1 MRIEIDRLEEADG
14 KFSRVYSV
22 DDLLLGDEGLR
33 LIEPA
38 EISGHARRN
47 GREVELRGKLL
58 AKLEG
63 LCGRCLQPV
72 EVPISTDFTERF
84 VRAVS
89 WVADEQHELQEE
101 DLNLA
106 VFDGEAIEL
115 DDLVREEILL
125 AVPANVLCR
134 EDCQGLCPICGID
147 KNLSSCQC
155 ETKEIDSR
163 WQKLK
168 ELQI

>member
-1 MRIEIDRLEEADG
+1 MRIELDRLETEDG
-14 KFSRVYSV
+14 KFSRVYAV
-22 DDLLLGDEGLR
+22 GDLVLGDEEVR

-38 EISGHARRN
+38 EISGHARRT
-47 GREVELRGKLL
+47 GRAVELRGKLQ
-58 AKLEG
+58 AKLETV
-63 LCGRCLQPV
+63 CGRCLQPV

-89 WVADEQHELQEE
+89 WAADEQHELQED

-106 VFDGEAIEL
+106 VFDGEGIEL
-115 DDLVREEILL
+115 DDLLREEILL

-147 KNLSSCQC
+147 RNLGSCPC
-155 ETKEIDSR
+155 EAKEIDSR
-163 WQKLK
+163 WQGL
-168 ELQI
+168 ENLRF

>member
-1 MRIEIDRLEEADG
+1 MRIELDRLEESDG
-14 KFSRVYSV
+14 KFSRVYAI
-22 DDLLLGDEGLR
+22 DDLVLGDEEVR
-33 LIEPA
+33 LIAPA

-47 GREVELRGKLL
+47 GGEVELRGKLQ
-58 AKLEG
+58 AKLESV
-63 LCGRCLQPV
+63 CGRCLQPV

-84 VRAVS
+84 VRAVG
-89 WVADEQHELQEE
+89 WAADEQHELQED

-106 VFDGEAIEL
+106 VFDGAAIEL
-115 DDLVREEILL
+115 DDLLREEILL

-147 KNLSSCQC
+147 KNLGSCQC

-168 ELQI
+168 ELQR